1 MKVRVAY
8 RIKSRM
14 FETPM
19 SNLPHLRLE
28 PWVRC
33 DRCSGLSG
41 CSTVAEPGSGWRCKG
56 LARRKRGVFM
66 SRWCWPECPRHLTL
80 RGCARRFFGHES
92 FVLVCP
98 DSIGLVTISG
108 GPLVRAFGFFFQ
120 CCSRSVFSSAEC
132 PQESQVSSIPFLF
145 FLLQIVNVSTTVV
158 ANIMPQSMPTLQGF
172 GGNIFTASL
181 EGSIERFSDD
191 GKQLSVWDG
200 HVGPINVI
208 IATLAKS
215 PALFEGRH
223 VPVGV
228 GVSAYGF

>member
-1 MKVRVAY
+1 MAY

-108 GPLVRAFGFFFQ
+108 GPLVRAFGFFSSAVVGQ
-120 CCSRSVFSSAEC
+120 CSHQQSAHKNRKYPASLFSS
-132 PQESQVSSIPFLF
+132 F
-145 FLLQIVNVSTTVV
+145 FSK
-158 ANIMPQSMPTLQGF
+158 
-172 GGNIFTASL
+172 SL
-181 EGSIERFSDD
+181 TSA
-191 GKQLSVWDG
+191 QLSLPTSCHRACPHSKVLVAISLLRAWKEASND
-200 HVGPINVI
+200 
-208 IATLAKS
+208 S
-215 PALFEGRH
+215 PMMGSSCQFGMAMSGLLM
-223 VPVGV
+223 
-228 GVSAYGF
+228 SS

>member
-1 MKVRVAY
+1 MNGECESAMKVRVAY

-92 FVLVCP
+92 FVLICP

-108 GPLVRAFGFFFQ
+108 GPLVRAFVFF
-120 CCSRSVFSSAEC
+120 
-132 PQESQVSSIPFLF
+132 
-145 FLLQIVNVSTTVV
+145 
-158 ANIMPQSMPTLQGF
+158 
-172 GGNIFTASL
+172 
-181 EGSIERFSDD
+181 
-191 GKQLSVWDG
+191 
-200 HVGPINVI
+200 
-208 IATLAKS
+208 
-215 PALFEGRH
+215 
-223 VPVGV
+223 PVL
-228 GVSAYGF
+228 